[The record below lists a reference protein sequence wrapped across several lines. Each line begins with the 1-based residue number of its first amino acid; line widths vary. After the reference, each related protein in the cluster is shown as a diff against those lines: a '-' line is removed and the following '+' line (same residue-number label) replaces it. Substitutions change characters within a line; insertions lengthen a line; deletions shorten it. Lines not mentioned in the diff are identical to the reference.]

1 MSIFGENYIL
11 LDEGVVYR
19 NSNENMCIVVNG
31 SGSTDRDFGLDPY
44 FKLYNKAKYT
54 SATKIARI
62 SIIGPRYIEHT
73 NSSNL
78 EDWILNSSEKRNLN
92 AIMIKK
98 ASSGKTVYQEMLE
111 EMARVNHFKDKD
123 RILSIPCP
131 DFTKLQ

>member
-31 SGSTDRDFGLDPY
+31 SRST
-44 FKLYNKAKYT
+44 
-54 SATKIARI
+54 
-62 SIIGPRYIEHT
+62 
-73 NSSNL
+73 
-78 EDWILNSSEKRNLN
+78 
-92 AIMIKK
+92 
-98 ASSGKTVYQEMLE
+98 
-111 EMARVNHFKDKD
+111 DKD